1 MQISSVS
8 LSSGDYFPESV
19 EFIYILVT
27 STRIL
32 PTQLITAN
40 IVSVLTFL
48 FPGRIPRMAVF
59 VLSSRLLAS
68 LAEAHRKQC
77 QP

>member
-1 MQISSVS
+1 MIFVIPCEMQISYVS
-8 LSSGDYFPESV
+8 LSDYFPESV

-40 IVSVLTFL
+40 IVSDLTLL
-48 FPGRIPRMAVF
+48 FPGRIPRMAI
-59 VLSSRLLAS
+59 
-68 LAEAHRKQC
+68 
-77 QP
+77 